1 MYDDD
6 DCKNDDDD
14 DDDDDDDA
22 GGGGG
27 GGGGGRL
34 EGSYNHGIPKLSTSS
49 GAMKYAAPRVS
60 KCHARTSMM
69 RGPLRFLGEGF
80 VGLRIIW
87 TNTPIDTSDPS
98 LLEDPKP
105 CHCSKSCLS
114 AEFAKAQNVSKSPRL
129 EVESYLFSEELS
141 SQLLLALE
149 YLLDR

>member
-1 MYDDD
+1 MYDDN
-6 DCKNDDDD
+6 DCKNDDD

-27 GGGGGRL
+27 GGRL
-34 EGSYNHGIPKLSTSS
+34 EGSCNHGIPKLSTSS

-60 KCHARTSMM
+60 K
-69 RGPLRFLGEGF
+69 GPFRFLGDGF
-80 VGLRIIW
+80 LGRMIIW
-87 TNTPIDTSDPS
+87 TNTPIDTSGPS

-114 AEFAKAQNVSKSPRL
+114 ARLAKSQNVSKSPRL
-129 EVESYLFSEELS
+129 EVESYPFSEELS